1 MMLSFGPL
9 VWATTSPVT
18 VTPASALASLV
29 TSVPSTTSSAGR
41 LMLAPASPVSFSTST
56 TSPTATLYCLPP
68 VLTMAY
74 TVGLL
79 VAGQGVAGT
88 SQRTATCRGY
98 RTPRAPSNACYT
110 LTVGGPA
117 GRLVARR
124 RRLGAASATGSAPL
138 AAAAGSGTTGW
149 SSSSVGGCS
158 AISGGASGKG
168 TWSSAG
174 AVSTD
179 DTSASTAAPSEAAP
193 SARPPRPR
201 PPRLRFFGPV
211 LSPSS
216 ADAAGLSSR

>member
-79 VAGQGVAGT
+79 VLGQGVAGT

-98 RTPRAPSNACYT
+98 RTPRAPSNARYT

-124 RRLGAASATGSAPL
+124 RRFGPASAGGWAAGSGVGVAPL
-138 AAAAGSGTTGW
+138 AATAGSGTTGW

-158 AISGGASGKG
+158 AISGGASGN
-168 TWSSAG
+168 
-174 AVSTD
+174 
-179 DTSASTAAPSEAAP
+179 
-193 SARPPRPR
+193 
-201 PPRLRFFGPV
+201 
-211 LSPSS
+211 
-216 ADAAGLSSR
+216 